1 MISEPEVMS
10 DEEKAALRPFFATKR
25 AWHRHIAAVL
35 EEARRQRDLL
45 LQDSVPESSWL
56 ELAAFGDAEADTI
69 RSQFGQRS
77 VTPLGDDFIRDAHI
91 LFDWKRRKGKR
102 LYRRYMARAKQGL

>member
-1 MISEPEVMS
+1 MHTNREEMK
-10 DEEKAALRPFFATKR
+10 DEEKAALRPYFATKK

-35 EEARRQRDLL
+35 EEARLQRDLL
-45 LQDSVPESSWL
+45 QQDSVPASSWID
-56 ELAAFGDAEADTI
+56 LAEFARAEADTI

-77 VTPLGDDFIRDAHI
+77 ITPLGDDFIRDAHI

-102 LYRRYMARAKQGL
+102 LYRRYMARVGRGL